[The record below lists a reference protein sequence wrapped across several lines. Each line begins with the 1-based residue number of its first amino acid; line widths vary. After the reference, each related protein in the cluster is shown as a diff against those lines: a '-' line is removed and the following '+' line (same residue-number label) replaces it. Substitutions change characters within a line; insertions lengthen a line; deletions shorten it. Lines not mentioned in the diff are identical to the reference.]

1 MKRPKRKRKNDN
13 PYFLEQN
20 ESNNKYN
27 VIFYDSKGVLKR
39 VHVPESVFSVM
50 DRFELDDVCEINEY
64 KRHIEHSEIY
74 EWTINS
80 RSVDKQENLEDIILK
95 KYEYQDLLNLIN
107 KLSEVQKRRLIKY
120 YFQNKNI
127 YQIAE
132 EENTTHQ
139 SISKS
144 LKLALE
150 KLKEFYKIS
159 KK

>member
-1 MKRPKRKRKNDN
+1 MKRPKRSRKKDN
-13 PYFLEQN
+13 PYTLEVSG
-20 ESNNKYN
+20 EKYY
-27 VIFYDSKGVLKR
+27 VLFKDSKNILRNIEVRKD
-39 VHVPESVFSVM
+39 VFDLM
-50 DRFELDDVCEINEY
+50 DRFELDDVCEINEH
-64 KRHIEHSEIY
+64 KRHIEHSEIH

-80 RSVDKQENLEDIILK
+80 RSIFKQDNLEDIILK
-95 KYEYQDLLNLIN
+95 KYEYQDLLNFIN

>member
-1 MKRPKRKRKNDN
+1 MKRPKRSRKKDN
-13 PYFLEQN
+13 PYTLEVSD
-20 ESNNKYN
+20 EKYY
-27 VIFYDSKGVLKR
+27 VLFKDSKNILRNIEVRKD
-39 VHVPESVFSVM
+39 VFDLM

-74 EWTINS
+74 ERTINS

-95 KYEYQDLLNLIN
+95 KYEYQDLLNFIN

-139 SISKS
+139 SIAKS